1 MDLKNNKK
9 AGHNSRKKAIL
20 ADKRAPYYGPNKLVW
35 VINTEGSTFMQIGKD
50 CPFQGDAEI
59 KNLMV

>member
-9 AGHNSRKKAIL
+9 TVHNSRKKAIL

-50 CPFQGDAEI
+50 CAF
-59 KNLMV
+59 